1 VTGGSGPL
9 DGRRIL
15 VTRAAHQIGT
25 LSERLRE
32 AGAIPVEVSVLE
44 IQPPD
49 SFADLDAAL
58 MTFPNYD
65 WLILTSANTV
75 RALVDRAKHLGL
87 PLLHPES
94 LKVAAIGEGTVKAAT
109 EARLKVTIIPVSNVA
124 ESLVLSLVGRMS
136 GAKVLLARAAAARDV
151 IPDALRSAGAKVDVV
166 DAYQNGIPRGAAA
179 QLRQALK
186 ESIDSATFTS
196 SSSVTHLKEAAA
208 AAGLGWPFRGVAAIS
223 IGPITSQ
230 TLREE
235 GWEPVAEAEVSD
247 IPGLVKA
254 VIKLFAP
261 S

>member
-1 VTGGSGPL
+1 
-9 DGRRIL
+9 
-15 VTRAAHQIGT
+15 
-25 LSERLRE
+25 
-32 AGAIPVEVSVLE
+32 
-44 IQPPD
+44 
-49 SFADLDAAL
+49 
-58 MTFPNYD
+58 
-65 WLILTSANTV
+65 
-75 RALVDRAKHLGL
+75 
-87 PLLHPES
+87 
-94 LKVAAIGEGTVKAAT
+94 VKAAT